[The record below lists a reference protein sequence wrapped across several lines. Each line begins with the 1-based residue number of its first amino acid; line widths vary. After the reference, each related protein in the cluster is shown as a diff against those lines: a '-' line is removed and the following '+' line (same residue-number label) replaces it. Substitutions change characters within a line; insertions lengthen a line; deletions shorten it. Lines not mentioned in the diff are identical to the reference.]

1 MKKLTWKHVLVLAA
15 MIVVPGAMVTVGTYL
30 AYKAYKDKQLTSGR
44 ENSK

>member
-30 AYKAYKDKQLTSGR
+30 TYKAYKDKQLTNGK
-44 ENSK
+44 ENK